1 MWYNPTRM
9 SLQVVL
15 YFRREPLDVGVCMT
29 KVVSRPVPAP
39 AVEGLSFK
47 LNLASVFGALVV
59 AGMIWLIKTTNDG
72 ATSQAV
78 MKSEVAQL
86 RYDFADLRDTL
97 TAMTGDRFTGRM
109 QSEYAAG
116 IEARMQRLESKV
128 DAVNQGTRL
137 SN

>member
-1 MWYNPTRM
+1 
-9 SLQVVL
+9 
-15 YFRREPLDVGVCMT
+15 MT
-29 KVVSRPVPAP
+29 KVVSRPTPVD
-39 AVEGLSFK
+39 GMNFR

-86 RYDFADLRDTL
+86 RYDFAELREALTIL
-97 TAMTGDRFTGRM
+97 TADRFTGRM

-116 IEARMQRLESKV
+116 IEARMHRLESKV
-128 DAVNQGTRL
+128 DAVSQGSRI
-137 SN
+137 NN